1 MYTSLNLLP
10 LPQTKKELL
19 MQTINHQASP
29 YSLAAHNSL
38 HSNELTL
45 NQITHSEQYLDC
57 LELVDRL
64 FVEWRNNFGDKL
76 KDRKQLD
83 NETLNIW
90 AVALT
95 AMGMTKSEFEIA
107 FINSLKELWPP
118 TAPADFLKLG
128 RQVDEYIAPR
138 SAFELAT
145 QQKYNDDL
153 IYAAAKRVGL
163 TAIREQHERYTY
175 KAFCD
180 AYEAVKNEHRQ
191 GASFEVVQ
199 VQLVTIASP
208 PQVSQRFVTDDEIA
222 NLRKLLNKGI

>member
-1 MYTSLNLLP
+1 M
-10 LPQTKKELL
+10 
-19 MQTINHQASP
+19 
-29 YSLAAHNSL
+29 
-38 HSNELTL
+38 
-45 NQITHSEQYLDC
+45 
-57 LELVDRL
+57 VDRL
-64 FVEWRNNFGDKL
+64 FVEWRNNFSDKL

-208 PQVSQRFVTDDEIA
+208 PQASQRLVTDDEIA